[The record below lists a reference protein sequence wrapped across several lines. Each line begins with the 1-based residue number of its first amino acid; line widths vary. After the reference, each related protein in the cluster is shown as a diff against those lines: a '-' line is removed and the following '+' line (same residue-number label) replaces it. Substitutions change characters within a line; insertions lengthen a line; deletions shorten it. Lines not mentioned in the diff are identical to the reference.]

1 MYENNDW
8 IEIVFLFEGRPTK
21 NIITN
26 LLDALATRSTHQN
39 NDGTLSIAFWDDTSD
54 INREDVGI
62 EEAGNIVT
70 NYQVSIVTI
79 SFDGFE
85 LQVGCEYNDNYLDS
99 VPHLAFSEQIHPF
112 TETDEAGIDAE
123 IERRRHLFAD
133 ILTDAGEIVIPKWG
147 FGRRGGVASDNK
159 SAIELLA
166 KNRPPLYE
174 YNLFNSEMVASIGR
188 KAITDSPAW
197 YINEL
202 SSGGVFLI
210 TREPPRSCS
219 PQEDACVAVARNL
232 DLEMADFY

>member
-21 NIITN
+21 DIITN
-26 LLDALATRSTHQN
+26 LLDALATRSTRQN
-39 NDGTLSIAFWDDTSD
+39 NDETLSIAFWDDTSD

-62 EEAGNIVT
+62 KGAANIVT
-70 NYQVSIVTI
+70 NYQVSVVTI

-99 VPHLAFSEQIHPF
+99 VPHLAFSGQIHPF

-133 ILTDAGEIVIPKWG
+133 ILTDAGEIVTPKWG

-159 SAIELLA
+159 PAIELLA

-219 PQEDACVAVARNL
+219 PQEDTCVAVARHL
-232 DLEMADFY
+232 GLEMADFY